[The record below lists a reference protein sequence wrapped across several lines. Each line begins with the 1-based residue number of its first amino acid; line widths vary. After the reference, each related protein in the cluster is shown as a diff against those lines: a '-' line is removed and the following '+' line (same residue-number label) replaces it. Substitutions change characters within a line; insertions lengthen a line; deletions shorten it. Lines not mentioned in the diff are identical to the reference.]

1 MDTFPAEKI
10 QAASSGL
17 RAIAHELRLAILCHL
32 SGGPLTVSELLAR
45 TGANQSNLSQ
55 HLAKMRMLGVLDCER
70 RGQQVT
76 YRLAN
81 PAFAQIAEALKA
93 IYCASDTEQNSG
105 DPAACP
111 NPSPTQRSTP

>member
-1 MDTFPAEKI
+1 MNTFPAEKI

-32 SGGPLTVSELLAR
+32 SGGPLSVSELLAR

-55 HLAKMRMLGVLDCER
+55 HLAKMRMLGVLECER

-93 IYCASDTEQNSG
+93 IYCPVDTEQNGG
-105 DPAACP
+105 DPASC
-111 NPSPTQRSTP
+111 PSPSSHTRRSP